1 MAVDKPFSGFSAPAA
16 APEGPLD
23 KLVECHRRLERQ
35 CATLQR
41 LVPHLLELGADE
53 QARTMATGV
62 MRYFD
67 TAGKHHHEDEELD
80 LFPALIESMAGSDAV
95 CIRDMTDA
103 LTADH
108 RALEPQ
114 WQGLRA
120 VLVRVLAGESV
131 TLDVQAVE
139 AFNSTY
145 ARHIEREEG
154 ELLPMAAR
162 LLGVAEL
169 EKIGRAMRLR
179 RGIDD

>member
-1 MAVDKPFSGFSAPAA
+1 MTADKTFAGYRTPATPA
-16 APEGPLD
+16 GPLD
-23 KLVECHRRLERQ
+23 KLVECHRRLEHQ
-35 CATLQR
+35 CEALKR
-41 LVPHLLELGADE
+41 LVPHLVEHGADE

-120 VLVRVLAGESV
+120 VLARVLAGESV